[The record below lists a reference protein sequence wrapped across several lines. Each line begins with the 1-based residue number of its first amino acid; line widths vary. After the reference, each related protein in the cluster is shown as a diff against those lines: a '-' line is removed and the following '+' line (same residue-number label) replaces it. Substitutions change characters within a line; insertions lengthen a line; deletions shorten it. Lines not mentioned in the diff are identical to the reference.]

1 MLETTAQIIVD
12 EQQGMGGPIHLVPI
26 TPPMPIQEAPIEVVE
41 SHEPTITVDDPKA
54 GEPDLILEVN
64 FDGQLLGAPDFDP
77 NVAAQQE
84 AIVVTDDEDK
94 EEKDEKDEKEAD
106 DTESSKG
113 KKGDKWDWGSH
124 GAKGFLV
131 WVKGRLNDV
140 PRHSGYDTAG
150 LERAISYLERLDNE
164 ISKAMRLDLDGELD
178 ANQIEHVRSQIEKG
192 LDMLQDRVSK
202 VKDTKKKKRKG
213 KKADFENSSLVKEA
227 QKVTG
232 VSGIYIIAPLF
243 ISRIARICVNGTVSA
258 GHDIED
264 TYSRLVKKY
273 KLTEREQAETMQ
285 LLADMGYPLRQDR
298 GFMPEDDISAEDGMD
313 WNQNF
318 RG

>member
-26 TPPMPIQEAPIEVVE
+26 TPPMPAIQEAPIEVVE
-41 SHEPTITVDDPKA
+41 SHEPIITVDDPKA
-54 GEPDLILEVN
+54 GEPNLILEVN
-64 FDGQLLGAPDFDP
+64 LDGQLLGAPDFDP
-77 NVAAQQE
+77 NVAAQE
-84 AIVVTDDEDK
+84 AIVVTDEDDEDDEDDK
-94 EEKDEKDEKEAD
+94 EDE
-106 DTESSKG
+106 TEDNNDARKSK
-113 KKGDKWDWGSH
+113 KNDKWDWESK
-124 GAKGFLV
+124 GAKGFLS
-131 WVKGRLNDV
+131 WVKERLGDV

-150 LERAISYLERLDNE
+150 LERASSYLERLDNE

-178 ANQIEHVRSQIEKG
+178 SNQIEHVRSQIEKG
-192 LDMLQDRVSK
+192 LDMLQDRINK

-213 KKADFENSSLVKEA
+213 KKADAETSSLVKEA

-232 VSGIYIIAPLF
+232 VSGIYIMAPLF
-243 ISRIARICVNGTVSA
+243 ISRIARICVNSAVSA

-264 TYSRLVKKY
+264 TYNRLVKRY

-298 GFMPEDDISAEDGMD
+298 GFMPDDDIEVEDGMD

-318 RG
+318 KG